1 MVISRLVRHD
11 LADCGTRQ
19 DAVVLVLPSYGEWR
33 ELPVMRSRHA
43 GTVRVGALMARG
55 AGEPRNS
62 SVLSSA
68 NHIELVTMTVVSLL
82 GIIRGGV
89 AVDAPGMT
97 EDGVDLIPRRE
108 PLGAARLRTRWGS
121 RLLSFGA
128 LNRCHSTRCRNQQCC
143 DGHML
148 KRFHGDTPSFAAQR
162 GLGADWRCDIVG
174 VSVPVELWTIWIDT
188 SKILLASL

>member
-19 DAVVLVLPSYGEWR
+19 DAVALVLPSHGEWR

-89 AVDAPGMT
+89 AVDAPGVT

-108 PLGAARLRTRWGS
+108 PLGAPHLRTRWRS

-128 LNRCHSTRCRNQQCC
+128 LNRCHSARCRNQQGC
-143 DGHML
+143 DGHLL
-148 KRFHGDTPSFAAQR
+148 KRCHGDPHRSQLNEHFAQTRAAISR
-162 GLGADWRCDIVG
+162 G
-174 VSVPVELWTIWIDT
+174 VSVPAKLWTIWIDT